1 MQVTFLS
8 LFYSKGPSR
17 DQDRNRSFVVGIASQ
32 HDAGIRQRE
41 WIVDLVLTS
50 NQGHS
55 PSRCRQNQQRIET
68 KQNVDLLK
76 RTAVF

>member
-1 MQVTFLS
+1 MQVTFRS
-8 LFYSKGPSR
+8 LFYSKGSSR
-17 DQDRNRSFVVGIASQ
+17 DQDRNRSFVVGTANQ
-32 HDAGIRQRE
+32 HDARIRQQE

-55 PSRCRQNQQRIET
+55 PSRCRQNQQRIKT

-76 RTAVF
+76 STTVL